1 MHTLAGAYA
10 LDALDERERAAFEQ
24 HLAGCAA
31 CVAEV
36 VEFQATAARL
46 GEAESTSP
54 PDGLRESVLEAAR
67 RTPQRRPVVPVVTVV
82 PDSRWRRYAPRLLA
96 AAAVLVV
103 AGVVGLYVGEHDQA
117 TDGQAQADEIEE
129 VMTAPDRVFSPSR
142 NGDVPVQ
149 VVSSRSMDKAV
160 VMVNDLPPID
170 DEHSYEM
177 WAIDDTGTRSLG
189 AMPEA
194 TEEGT
199 AVVEGLG
206 DATQVAVTVEPAG
219 GSPDGKPSTPPV
231 ETVDLA

>member
-1 MHTLAGAYA
+1 MHALAGAYA
-10 LDALDERERAAFEQ
+10 LDALDDRERLAFEQ

-31 CVAEV
+31 CSAEV
-36 VEFQATAARL
+36 VEFRATAARL
-46 GEAESTSP
+46 GEAAATSP
-54 PDGLRESVLEAAR
+54 PAGLRESVLAAAR

-96 AAAVLVV
+96 AAAVMVL
-103 AGVVGLYVGEHDQA
+103 AGVVGLYVSEHDEA

-129 VMTAPDRVFSPSR
+129 IMTAPDRVFSPSR
-142 NGDVPVQ
+142 NGDVPIQ
-149 VVSSRSMDKAV
+149 VVSSPSMDKAV

-170 DEHSYEM
+170 AAHSYEM
-177 WAIDDTGTRSLG
+177 WAIDDKGARSLG

-199 AVVEGLG
+199 ALVEGLG

-219 GSPDGKPSTPPV
+219 GSPDGTPSSPPV